1 MTDKKKKK
9 LKSIAS
15 KGAKGFN
22 PNKMPMGGDNNY
34 REKGDLDESRIVD
47 VPTITVKGVGHMQGN
62 TSAVMWGRY
71 LNGSGLAPGGSYF
84 RHQGKIYKSSSPNA
98 NTSTQIKF

>member
-22 PNKMPMGGDNNY
+22 RNKMPVSSDNNY

-47 VPTITVKGVGHMQGN
+47 VPTLSYRGTGHTQGN
-62 TSAVMWGRY
+62 TVPNSWAY
-71 LNGSGLAPGGSYF
+71 LLNRTGTGGAGTYF
-84 RHQGKIYKSSSPNA
+84 RHQKKIYLSGG
-98 NTSTQIKF
+98 STATEVKF